1 MDKMEENKNG
11 SEVQEEGTGMKG
23 IIEEVNIDQEMRS
36 AYIDYSMSVI
46 VSRALPDA
54 RDGLKP
60 VQRRVL
66 FGMEGLGLDYSGQ
79 TKKSA
84 RIVGEV
90 LGKFHPHGDFSVYGA
105 MARLAQ
111 WWNQR
116 YPLVYGQGNFG
127 SMDGDPVAAMRY
139 TEAKLEKLANDV
151 LADMDKDTVDFQ
163 LNFDDTIP
171 EPTVLPTKA
180 PLLLL
185 NGSAGIA
192 VGMATNMAPHN
203 LGECCDAICAYI
215 DNPDIDTDGLMKY
228 IKGPDFPTGGLIQGI
243 QGIKDAY
250 ETGRGRVVVRAKT
263 EIEVDNNGRE
273 TIVVTEI
280 PYMVNKKEMLEKIG
294 QMVDDKKI
302 EGITYMNDES
312 SREGIRVIF
321 RVKQGANSNV
331 VLNTLFKYTPLQSS
345 FAINNVAL
353 VKGRPRTMTLK
364 DIIRVFVDFR
374 HDVIVRRTK
383 FELEKAKKRAHILE
397 GLLKAID
404 VIDEIIRIIRAS
416 KNVDEARA
424 TLMTTF
430 GFSEAQAS
438 AIVEMRLRQLTGLER
453 EKLQAEFDEIEKFIA
468 YCNDVLANVSMQMDI
483 IKQETMELKAKY
495 GDPRRSMIVPS
506 AGEFRVEDFYADDD
520 MVITLSHFGYIKRTP
535 LAEYK
540 TQNRGGVGMKGS
552 ATRDDDFIEH
562 LYVANMH
569 STMLF
574 FTEQG
579 KCFWLKVYEV
589 PEGSRSTKG
598 RAIQNVLSI
607 PDDKI
612 KAIINV
618 PTLTDEDYINNHYI
632 ILSTKEGIIKKTSL
646 EAYSRPRAK
655 GVNAVNVREGD
666 ELLEAILTD
675 GKSEV
680 LIASRNG
687 RCVRF
692 DETDARPLG
701 RTATGVRG
709 INLDEDDSAIG
720 MVCYEPE
727 AEDAAE
733 HTLLVIGEKGLGK
746 RTDFEEYRK
755 TSRGSKGVRTMNITD
770 KTGKLVA
777 MKNVTEDNDLLI
789 ITQSGLII
797 RMAVSDIAQS
807 GRNTQG
813 VKLINI
819 RDNDSIASV
828 SVVAKS
834 EEDEQPAAPE
844 NGTAEGTQSETPAE
858 GQDGQTPEVQE

>member
-1 MDKMEENKNG
+1 MDMNEENKNAA
-11 SEVQEEGTGMKG
+11 EQQEEGTEMKG
-23 IIEEVNIDQEMRS
+23 IIEEVNIDEEMRS

-90 LGKFHPHGDFSVYGA
+90 LGKFHPHGDSSVYDA

-111 WWNQR
+111 NWNQR

-151 LADMDKDTVDFQ
+151 LGDMEKDTVDFQ
-163 LNFDDTIP
+163 LNFDDTIQ

-215 DNPDIDTDGLMKY
+215 DNPDIDTDGLMHY
-228 IKGPDFPTGGLIQGI
+228 IKGPDFPTGGIIQGI
-243 QGIKDAY
+243 QGIRDAY
-250 ETGRGRVVVRAKT
+250 ETGRGKVVVRAKT

-302 EGITYMNDES
+302 EGITYMNDET
-312 SREGIRVIF
+312 SREGVRVIF
-321 RVKQGANSNV
+321 RVKQGSNSNV

-353 VKGRPRTMTLK
+353 VKGRPRTLSLK
-364 DIIRVFVDFR
+364 DILKVFVDFR
-374 HDVIVRRTK
+374 HEVIIRRTK
-383 FELEKAKKRAHILE
+383 FDLDKAKKRAHILE
-397 GLLKAID
+397 GLIKAID

-416 KNVDEARA
+416 KTVDEARN

-453 EKLQAEFDEIEKFIA
+453 EKLQAEYDELEKFIA
-468 YCNDVLANVSMQMDI
+468 WCNDVLANPAMQMDI
-483 IKQETMELKAKY
+483 IKNETMELKAKY
-495 GDPRRSMIVPS
+495 GDERRSKIVPN
-506 AGEFRVEDFYADDD
+506 AEEFNPEDFYADDD
-520 MVITLSHFGYIKRTP
+520 EVITISHFGYIKRTP

-540 TQNRGGVGMKGS
+540 TQNRGGVGMKGT
-552 ATRDDDFIEH
+552 ATRDEDFIEH

-589 PEGSRSTKG
+589 PEGSRSSKG

-618 PTLTDEDYINNHYI
+618 PTLTDEEYINSHFI
-632 ILSTKEGIIKKTSL
+632 ILATKEGIIKKTSL

-709 INLDEDDSAIG
+709 INLDEDDYVIG

-727 AEDAAE
+727 AEDAAA
-733 HTLLVIGEKGLGK
+733 HTLLVIGDKGLGK

-777 MKNVTEDNDLLI
+777 LKNVTEENDLLI

-797 RMAVSDIAQS
+797 RMAVADIKQA

-834 EEDEQPAAPE
+834 DEEEL
-844 NGTAEGTQSETPAE
+844 PAE
-858 GQDGQTPEVQE
+858 VETAPDAPAETGKTEE

>member
-1 MDKMEENKNG
+1 MDMNEENKNAA
-11 SEVQEEGTGMKG
+11 EQQEEGTEMKG
-23 IIEEVNIDQEMRS
+23 IIEEVNIDEEMRS

-90 LGKFHPHGDFSVYGA
+90 LGKFHPHGDSSVYDA

-111 WWNQR
+111 NWNQR

-151 LADMDKDTVDFQ
+151 LGDMEKDTVDFQ
-163 LNFDDTIP
+163 LNFDDTIQ

-215 DNPDIDTDGLMKY
+215 DNPDIDTDGLMHY
-228 IKGPDFPTGGLIQGI
+228 IKGPDFPTGGIIQGI

-250 ETGRGRVVVRAKT
+250 ETGRGKVVVRAKT

-302 EGITYMNDES
+302 EGITYMNDET
-312 SREGIRVIF
+312 SREGVRVIF
-321 RVKQGANSNV
+321 RVKQGSNSNV

-353 VKGRPRTMTLK
+353 VKGRPRTLSLK
-364 DIIRVFVDFR
+364 DILKVFVDFR
-374 HDVIVRRTK
+374 HEVIIRRTK
-383 FELEKAKKRAHILE
+383 FDLDKAKKRAHILE
-397 GLLKAID
+397 GLIKAID

-416 KNVDEARA
+416 KTVDEARN

-453 EKLQAEFDEIEKFIA
+453 EKLQAEYDELEKFIA
-468 YCNDVLANVSMQMDI
+468 WCNDVLANPAMQMEI
-483 IKQETMELKAKY
+483 IKNETMELKAKY
-495 GDPRRSMIVPS
+495 GDERRSKIVPN
-506 AGEFRVEDFYADDD
+506 AEEFNPEDFYADDD
-520 MVITLSHFGYIKRTP
+520 EVITISHFGYIKRTP

-540 TQNRGGVGMKGS
+540 TQNRGGVGMKGT
-552 ATRDDDFIEH
+552 ATRDEDFIEH

-589 PEGSRSTKG
+589 PEGSRSSKG

-618 PTLTDEDYINNHYI
+618 PTLTDEEYINSHFI
-632 ILSTKEGIIKKTSL
+632 ILATKEGIIKKTSL

-709 INLDEDDSAIG
+709 INLDEDDYVIG

-727 AEDAAE
+727 AEDAAA

-777 MKNVTEDNDLLI
+777 LKNVTEENDLLI

-797 RMAVSDIAQS
+797 RMTVADIKQA

-834 EEDEQPAAPE
+834 DEEEL
-844 NGTAEGTQSETPAE
+844 PAE
-858 GQDGQTPEVQE
+858 GETAPDAPAETGKTEE